1 MRRFSLLIV
10 AGCLAA
16 AGNLYA
22 QQSTEAAEAGTTR
35 QAQPE
40 TRVPP
45 VKREARQPE
54 KPAATFTP
62 SEKIGADSA
71 ISFPVDI

>member
-1 MRRFSLLIV
+1 MRCFSLLVV
-10 AGCLAA
+10 ATCLAA

-22 QQSTEAAEAGTTR
+22 QQATEAAGPGTTR

-45 VKREARQPE
+45 VKQDIRQPA